1 MLLAD
6 NHFTPILG
14 IDIHFTTLPPFNPF
28 QPYIGFVLDPMDY
41 IPFIGATVQ
50 INGMKRGVS
59 DTQGIII
66 PLVHIPIVGAFAMA
80 PIIGHESMNFF
91 ASQTVFANGTR
102 LSPKGYFVMTCNDI
116 GIPLS
121 LEPGKKKF
129 WKVVPT
135 LFAPTSYSIPIPMGS
150 PVNVGGPY
158 VPDWGGMLMGLAMSF
173 GFGAVMRF
181 ARKGINKIAKKIAG
195 DKNPFSRLL
204 CKMGFEPVN
213 LVNGSV
219 IYDGTDFTLPGV
231 IPVEWKRSWSSINDY
246 EGMLGHGCQSNYDL
260 DINIVP
266 EEDLIAVRLEDGR
279 VVGFSLI
286 AAGEEEYMR
295 QEKLTL
301 RRKEDSFEVFHH
313 DAQRTYYYGQKDS
326 PARYRISKIENAA
339 DFHLDFIYKYKELV
353 QIKDT
358 SGRSIHIDYTERGLA
373 KCVWLDTPDRKEIL
387 VEYAYNEEG
396 DMTGITDALGKTTAI
411 GYENHLM
418 VRKTDRDGNTFHWEY
433 ENGPQGKPRCIHTWG
448 DGGWQAGWI
457 EYHPEEG
464 YNLVRDCTK
473 AETKYFYVPSQ
484 LVTQIEDPLGNV
496 KRFEYTEY
504 AELYR
509 EWNEEGHMTGY
520 TYDDNGNRTGIVH
533 PDGTT
538 ESFVYD
544 EHGRLIMT
552 VTPGGEKR
560 LYVYRKDKNLL
571 GSIIEPDNSITAFD
585 YNDRNLV
592 GEIRRNGEAI
602 RLDYDDR
609 NNLISLRDSA
619 GLVTRWKYD
628 YPGNVTGI
636 VNPAGGYQKFIYD
649 ALNRVTGISS
659 GGNYTEFRYNAYE
672 EILEAVDKNRKVE
685 FTYTPLGS
693 LASRKENGIE
703 IRFSYDRME
712 RLQYLTNEH
721 HERYTFTRNLRG
733 DIIKETGFDN
743 MEREYLRDRSGKVVK
758 VLRPDNRY
766 TAYEYDLNGRIIR
779 ADYNDG
785 TWESYAYDKNGW
797 IVQCRNQH
805 NCVSFARDKTG
816 RVVRETYSSGL
827 PGDEGISVE
836 STYDVNGNRIRLTS
850 SLGADI
856 LQKYDYRGNVS
867 EIEALNAENH
877 KSWKAEIKRNEL
889 GLEIEKSLTGNVAI
903 SRRYDDFGRP
913 ITISVSQGR
922 TSRQKEMYSRRY
934 IWNATDQLMSVLNG
948 ITNGYVH
955 YAYDAI
961 GSLSSAQYSDGSY
974 EYKMP
979 DAMGNI
985 YRNKDH
991 SDREYG
997 AGGRLLRDRQY
1008 NYFYDGEGNLTL
1020 KTKRRTPG
1028 IASLDYIPLRRW
1040 GRDEDSTYVPPK
1052 KYTDAEKKAL
1062 LAQWEAERKYP
1073 QWGLGSYAYSWYGNG
1088 MLKSVKLPD
1097 SRMVTFEYDALGR
1110 RTAKVGKDEINRYLW
1125 DANVLLHEWKYNK
1138 VDRPTPVADEHGS
1151 PVMKNP
1157 EPMPDVV
1164 TWVYEDGTFVPSA
1177 KLVNNERFSIVSD
1190 YLGRP
1195 VQVFDDTGQVV
1206 WQTDYDI
1213 YGGLRNL
1220 EGEKGFISF
1229 RQLGQYEDAE
1239 TGLYY
1244 NRFRYYDPNVG
1255 SYLSQDPIGLAGNN
1269 PTLYSYVSD
1278 PNNWVDVLGLHE
1290 ILADSDLVARAGT
1303 CDAVR
1308 FETGSG
1314 VTIDSSGKLGG
1325 VSTQA
1330 APGASKEI
1338 LAQPYKQNQVGY
1350 ATVGDIEAAGGTI
1363 TLDGVLNS
1371 VDGKNVMNHA
1381 TLDGLTP
1388 AQAEALFQPTELNP
1402 VPKEQRGISC
1412 NGK

>member
-1 MLLAD
+1 
-6 NHFTPILG
+6 
-14 IDIHFTTLPPFNPF
+14 
-28 QPYIGFVLDPMDY
+28 
-41 IPFIGATVQ
+41 
-50 INGMKRGVS
+50 
-59 DTQGIII
+59 
-66 PLVHIPIVGAFAMA
+66 
-80 PIIGHESMNFF
+80 
-91 ASQTVFANGTR
+91 
-102 LSPKGYFVMTCNDI
+102 
-116 GIPLS
+116 
-121 LEPGKKKF
+121 
-129 WKVVPT
+129 
-135 LFAPTSYSIPIPMGS
+135 
-150 PVNVGGPY
+150 
-158 VPDWGGMLMGLAMSF
+158 
-173 GFGAVMRF
+173 
-181 ARKGINKIAKKIAG
+181 
-195 DKNPFSRLL
+195 
-204 CKMGFEPVN
+204 
-213 LVNGSV
+213 
-219 IYDGTDFTLPGV
+219 
-231 IPVEWKRSWSSINDY
+231 
-246 EGMLGHGCQSNYDL
+246 
-260 DINIVP
+260 
-266 EEDLIAVRLEDGR
+266 
-279 VVGFSLI
+279 
-286 AAGEEEYMR
+286 
-295 QEKLTL
+295 
-301 RRKEDSFEVFHH
+301 
-313 DAQRTYYYGQKDS
+313 
-326 PARYRISKIENAA
+326 
-339 DFHLDFIYKYKELV
+339 
-353 QIKDT
+353 
-358 SGRSIHIDYTERGLA
+358 
-373 KCVWLDTPDRKEIL
+373 
-387 VEYAYNEEG
+387 
-396 DMTGITDALGKTTAI
+396 
-411 GYENHLM
+411 
-418 VRKTDRDGNTFHWEY
+418 
-433 ENGPQGKPRCIHTWG
+433 
-448 DGGWQAGWI
+448 
-457 EYHPEEG
+457 
-464 YNLVRDCTK
+464 
-473 AETKYFYVPSQ
+473 
-484 LVTQIEDPLGNV
+484 
-496 KRFEYTEY
+496 
-504 AELYR
+504 
-509 EWNEEGHMTGY
+509 
-520 TYDDNGNRTGIVH
+520 
-533 PDGTT
+533 
-538 ESFVYD
+538 
-544 EHGRLIMT
+544 
-552 VTPGGEKR
+552 
-560 LYVYRKDKNLL
+560 
-571 GSIIEPDNSITAFD
+571 
-585 YNDRNLV
+585 
-592 GEIRRNGEAI
+592 
-602 RLDYDDR
+602 
-609 NNLISLRDSA
+609 
-619 GLVTRWKYD
+619 
-628 YPGNVTGI
+628 
-636 VNPAGGYQKFIYD
+636 
-649 ALNRVTGISS
+649 
-659 GGNYTEFRYNAYE
+659 
-672 EILEAVDKNRKVE
+672 
-685 FTYTPLGS
+685 
-693 LASRKENGIE
+693 
-703 IRFSYDRME
+703 
-712 RLQYLTNEH
+712 
-721 HERYTFTRNLRG
+721 
-733 DIIKETGFDN
+733 

-1138 VDRPTPVADEHGS
+1138 VERPTPVADEHGS

-1164 TWVYEDGTFVPSA
+1164 TWVYEDGIFVPSA

-1244 NRFRYYDPNVG
+1244 NRFRFYDPNTG
-1255 SYLSQDPIGLAGNN
+1255 NYLSQDPIGLAGNN
-1269 PTLYSYVSD
+1269 PTLYAYVPD
-1278 PNNWVDVLGLHE
+1278 PNTWVDIFGLFGILTELAKE
-1290 ILADSDLVARAGT
+1290 ISESADHFLAEVCRTVSVGQDATGGLFAASSNGLDPGQVAK
-1303 CDAVR
+1303 CQ
-1308 FETGSG
+1308 ELG
-1314 VTIDSSGKLGG
+1314 VTPLNT
-1325 VSTQA
+1325 ST
-1330 APGASKEI
+1330 I
-1338 LAQPYKQNQVGY
+1338 HVN
-1350 ATVGDIEAAGGTI
+1350 
-1363 TLDGVLNS
+1363 
-1371 VDGKNVMNHA
+1371 GKNLHA
-1381 TLDGLTP
+1381 EEVLLKNVDNLEAVATWKRMPCGLSEHNCMQQLTD
-1388 AQAEALFQPTELNP
+1388 A
-1402 VPKEQRGISC
+1402 GIKVEC
-1412 NGK
+1412 H